1 MTRRLIDG
9 SDDQHVDD
17 DELLSRERSHER
29 EYQRLW
35 GRARQELQT
44 TFRVLPK
51 GGLLVSAWE
60 RWTNTR
66 IVARLRGLTLP
77 K

>member
-1 MTRRLIDG
+1 MDG
-9 SDDQHVDD
+9 TDDQHLDD

-35 GRARQELQT
+35 DRERGELKT
-44 TFRVLPK
+44 TFRVLPTTT
-51 GGLLVSAWE
+51 LLVQAWN
-60 RWTNTR
+60 RWSRTR
-66 IVARLRGLTLP
+66 IAARLRGLTLP